1 MNSIAVSM
9 SSSEIFYDSALAP
22 KLDSCLN
29 LPMFSFN
36 KQNATFYHNQKE
48 SY

>member
-9 SSSEIFYDSALAP
+9 SSSEIFDDSALTP
-22 KLDSCLN
+22 KLDSSLN

-36 KQNATFYHNQKE
+36 KQNASFYHIQKE
-48 SY
+48 HY